1 MPYRGTTQEAMKK
14 IILTDDDPGVQD
26 AFRIVLERAGY
37 SVQVFTNGNPLLEG
51 AFDSPDLFILDKQLS
66 GVDGLDV
73 CRHLKS
79 QPATLDVPI
88 IMISATP
95 HASAW
100 ALEAGADVFLEKP
113 FRMKELLAAVSKCTE
128 GTRV

>member
-1 MPYRGTTQEAMKK
+1 MKK

-51 AFDSPDLFILDKQLS
+51 AFERPDLFILDKQLS

-73 CRHLKS
+73 CRHLRS
-79 QPATLDVPI
+79 QPETVDVPI

-95 HASAW
+95 HASTW
-100 ALEAGADVFLEKP
+100 ALEAGADIFLEKP
-113 FRMKELLAAVSKCTE
+113 FRMKELLAAVAKCVE
-128 GTRV
+128 GERV

>member
-1 MPYRGTTQEAMKK
+1 MQEAMKK
-14 IILTDDDPGVQD
+14 IVLTDDDPGVQD

-51 AFDSPDLFILDKQLS
+51 RFDTPDLFILDKQLS

-79 QPATLDVPI
+79 QPATADVPVV
-88 IMISATP
+88 MISATP
-95 HASAW
+95 QAEVW
-100 ALEAGADVFLEKP
+100 AREAGADAFLEKP
-113 FRMKELLAAVSKCTE
+113 FRMKELLATVQRCIEAMTA
-128 GTRV
+128 

>member
-1 MPYRGTTQEAMKK
+1 MQKAMKK

-37 SVQVFTNGNPLLEG
+37 AVQVFANGNPLLEG
-51 AFDSPDLFILDKQLS
+51 AFERPDLIILDKQLS

-79 QPATLDVPI
+79 QPETADVPVV
-88 IMISATP
+88 MISATP
-95 HASAW
+95 QAEAW
-100 ALEAGADVFLEKP
+100 ALEAGADAFLEKP
-113 FRMKELLAAVSKCTE
+113 FKMKDLLATVARCME
-128 GTRV
+128 GTPV